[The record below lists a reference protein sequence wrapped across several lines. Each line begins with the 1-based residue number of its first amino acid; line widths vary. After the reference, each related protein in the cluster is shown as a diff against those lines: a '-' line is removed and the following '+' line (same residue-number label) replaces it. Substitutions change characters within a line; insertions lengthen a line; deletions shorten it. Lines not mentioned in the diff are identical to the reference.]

1 MMTFLGLCHA
11 FLSHKGGLRDES
23 KELLHGLDITIGVLI
38 YPSFQTC
45 VARVKTGEAGRE
57 KEGCIFLSLPFPFCT
72 CRLNLFRLVC
82 VLTIVIY
89 NKGSDVRICSVII
102 CLLLS
107 DFVMITMVAVRKIET
122 GRTH

>member
-11 FLSHKGGLRDES
+11 FLSHKVGLRDKS

-38 YPSFQTC
+38 YTSFQTC
-45 VARVKTGEAGRE
+45 VARVRTGGAGRE
-57 KEGCIFLSLPFPFCT
+57 KGGGVHFSLPSLPFLHRQTASFQASVFVK
-72 CRLNLFRLVC
+72 RKL
-82 VLTIVIY
+82 LTIEIY

-107 DFVMITMVAVRKIET
+107 DFLIITILLL
-122 GRTH
+122 